1 MGTSGWLNDEADVT
15 MQVRFYP
22 PNDFGL
28 YDMAGN
34 VSEWVLDVYRPI
46 SSTDVN
52 DFRAFRGNEF
62 KQYDKNYQDIG
73 SLEVLQ
79 DPQKEVRNG
88 DTVIVRLPGQLPVR
102 SESVEENIKR
112 RNYSKADYRDYL
124 DGDVESSQNYANPTQ
139 EGEAP
144 MYNYGNTT
152 LIGNTTRVYK
162 GGSWKDRAYW
172 LSPGTRRYLEE
183 DQATDDIG
191 FRCAM
196 DRVGFQNES
205 SAKKK
210 RPAKAKKKNFKRYRM

>member
-1 MGTSGWLNDEADVT
+1 MGTSGWLNDQADVT

-34 VSEWVLDVYRPI
+34 VAEWVMDVYRPVT
-46 SSTDVN
+46 SSDVT

-62 KQYDKNYQDIG
+62 KHYDKNYQDIG

-88 DTVIVRLPGQLPVR
+88 DTVIVRLPGQLPTRDVTI
-102 SESVEENIKR
+102 EENVTR
-112 RNYSKADYRDYL
+112 RNYSKSDYRDYL
-124 DGDVESSQNYANPTQ
+124 DGDTESSQNYSNPTL

-144 MYNYGNTT
+144 MYDYGNKT

-183 DQATDDIG
+183 DQSKDYIG

-196 DRVGFQNES
+196 DRVGFQNQNS
-205 SAKKK
+205 SRSK
-210 RPAKAKKKNFKRYRM
+210 RPSKVKRHNFKRYQM